1 MHRREPEPEISK
13 VSSDTTWPPLARAFT
28 ATSRDNPLKTT
39 ERPPH
44 DLVTGV
50 VRRVSASGGEIDL
63 PSAVLSEAYILA
75 KRSDRI
81 EFCRKARKLRASHR
95 KNPSMKLQALS
106 ELSERESPA
115 SRQPV
120 QIDREPAA
128 ADGSIITWAAG
139 QTARIGRHGMSLLG
153 GLARRIHFSPVQG
166 SDLVKVAAENR
177 LAATLSCDEFL
188 QVPNCSK
195 DASQAF
201 GLRVAQVLRDGGDSP
216 LRYSD
221 RLELI
226 KHAASR
232 GIGRFE
238 ANLLI
243 ASVQHRQH
251 AVIRPPQ
258 TGRRRRLAGVIG
270 FAIVQTMISWG
281 AWRMLRG

>member
-1 MHRREPEPEISK
+1 MHSGESEPEISK
-13 VSSDTTWPPLARAFT
+13 ASSDTTWPRLAREFMTTSPGNPSKT
-28 ATSRDNPLKTT
+28 A

-50 VRRVSASGGEIDL
+50 VRRVSASDREIDL
-63 PSAVLSEAYILA
+63 PPTILSEAYVLA

-95 KNPSMKLQALS
+95 KNPSKMLQALS
-106 ELSERESPA
+106 ELSESESPA

-120 QIDREPAA
+120 QMDREPSA

-153 GLARRIHFSPVQG
+153 GLARQIHLSPAQG
-166 SDLVKVAAENR
+166 GDLVKVAAENR

-201 GLRVAQVLRDGGDSP
+201 SLRVAQVLRDGGDSP

-226 KHAASR
+226 KHAAAR

-258 TGRRRRLAGVIG
+258 TRRRRRLAGVVG